1 MQEQTKQKGSLK
13 HFVALINCVIILSY
27 CICFYSQ
34 ISMNVT
40 VIHVMLMLNVQIL
53 LDLSYA
59 SAIRVMRV
67 QDFYV
72 LVSLLLIYDAHLFG
86 FT

>member
-1 MQEQTKQKGSLK
+1 
-13 HFVALINCVIILSY
+13 
-27 CICFYSQ
+27 
-34 ISMNVT
+34 MNVT

-86 FT
+86 FTWVATVANYFVKSKFCTLLNPTDNFFALGASLSTQP